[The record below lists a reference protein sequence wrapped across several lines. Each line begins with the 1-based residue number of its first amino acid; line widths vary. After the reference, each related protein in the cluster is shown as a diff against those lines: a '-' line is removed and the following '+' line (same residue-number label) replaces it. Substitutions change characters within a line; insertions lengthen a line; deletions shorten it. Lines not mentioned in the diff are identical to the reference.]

1 MDTKHHKQFYILS
14 AIAFI
19 LALVALPNA
28 HAANIWDGGGGD
40 GFWNTV
46 NNWDNNAL
54 PAAPQNLT
62 FSGNVQTTTTNN
74 IASGYTVS
82 TNATALFAINF
93 TNNGTIG
100 TSGFTLAGSSLVLGG
115 DIATAASGSAITD
128 TIILAMQMNG
138 NRSVNTG
145 ANHNVVIS
153 GLVSQSGSSR
163 QLTKSGDGT
172 LTLQNAANSF
182 LGGINVNG
190 GTITVDSSVGIANS
204 GQNSSLGAGS
214 SIKLGNANAT
224 GTLNFVSGAA
234 STDRQVVIG
243 NNTTSASGGGVIN
256 NNGTG
261 ALVFTNASFNASAKT
276 TNITAGRTLT
286 LGGTSTDANA
296 IRGAIID
303 NDNANGGTI
312 SLTKRDSG
320 LWILSGSN
328 TYTGATTV
336 SGGTLQLGDG
346 TTGKDGTVAS
356 STIVNNGSLVFN
368 RFGSSSYGG
377 VISGSGSVTKSGA
390 GTQLLSGANN
400 YSGSTTINAGT
411 LIVDG
416 SITSSS
422 VVNGGLLNVNGT
434 VGAVTV
440 NTGGTLSGVGTI
452 GTTTVAGTLTPGNS
466 PGVLNVNGNL
476 TMASG
481 GNMIWELFAN
491 TATQASPAVFD
502 QVLVS
507 GALAF
512 AGNNGI
518 TLNFGTTAAGST
530 VSWSD
535 SFWSSNQSFLIYDVA
550 GSTTG
555 FSNLSL
561 LNTSFND
568 ANNVALAASQG
579 SFSVSQLGNDVFLN
593 YNAIPEPST
602 GTLLGFGLGGLVLTR
617 LLRRKQS

>member
-1 MDTKHHKQFYILS
+1 MSMKHLRNYFLTVS
-14 AIAFI
+14 AAFFG
-19 LALVALPNA
+19 LVALPTA
-28 HAANIWDGGGGD
+28 HAANLWDGGGVD
-40 GFWNTV
+40 GFWNTAA
-46 NNWDNNAL
+46 NWDTDTV
-54 PAAPQNLT
+54 PAALQNLT
-62 FSGNVQTTTTNN
+62 FSGNVQTITTNN
-74 IASGYTVS
+74 IGSFTVGTGAASTY
-82 TNATALFAINF
+82 AITF

-100 TSGFTLAGSSLVLGG
+100 TSGFTLAGSSIVLGG
-115 DIATAASGSAITD
+115 DIITAASGSAITD
-128 TIILAMQMNG
+128 TISLGMQMNG
-138 NRSVNTG
+138 NRG
-145 ANHNVVIS
+145 ANTSTNHNLIIS
-153 GLVSQSGSSR
+153 GLVSQVSGTR
-163 QLTKSGDGT
+163 QFTKAGDGT
-172 LTLQNAANSF
+172 LTLQNAGNSF
-182 LGGINVNG
+182 SGGVNING
-190 GTITVDSSVGIANS
+190 GTINVDSSVGIANS
-204 GQNSSLGAGS
+204 GQNSALGAGS
-214 SIKLGNANAT
+214 SIKLGNAGAT